1 MKILFSLL
9 TIKFKKKKKIQGL
22 GIYLSKK
29 FFDEKKF
36 FSAHFFLKRN
46 DQPVGQ

>member
-1 MKILFSLL
+1 MKILFFSVNYK
-9 TIKFKKKKKIQGL
+9 IKKKKKYKVL
-22 GIYLSKK
+22 GMHLSKK
-29 FFDEKKF
+29 FFDGKKF